1 MTKNKSKLL
10 FYTIGT
16 IAPGF
21 MSLATI
27 PLFSFMLSKEELGFY
42 DLLISSINLFAPIIS
57 LQLGYACYCSAREEP
72 ELSKKANIIKTILI
86 FSSIFHVILF
96 IVSWLVSPY
105 FDLIYT
111 THFLFITISASFFSV
126 LGLIA
131 RALEKQKV
139 FVFSSIANAF
149 GIFIF
154 SALLFYFGKK
164 GIEPIIYAYICTNC
178 LTIGFL
184 IFSLKL
190 PKIIF
195 QGHYNSRILQES
207 LHFSLPLIPNA
218 LSWWFV
224 NLANRYIITYY
235 LGVGANGVFAVATK
249 IPSIL
254 NVCSSVFTLMLQ
266 DISFTD
272 QKNKKDD
279 AYYDLLFK
287 KLFIIQLASCL
298 VIVAFGKPLTSLFFS
313 PIYAET
319 YRLIPLILAGSL
331 FANFASFWG
340 IFYQLEKKTTTILKT
355 NVYGAIFNCVITLL
369 FIKYIGLYAPAL
381 GTMTG
386 FLSMW
391 LMRMKS
397 KIVHRKFD
405 LPIGLITQLLLV
417 FFVFSLLI
425 LSGNLYINYLLMIAS
440 IVILVY
446 SISSITPN
454 WKRYFKRK
462 HSTLN

>member
-10 FYTIGT
+10 FYIIGT
-16 IAPGF
+16 IAPGL
-21 MSLATI
+21 MSLATV
-27 PLFSFMLSKEELGFY
+27 PLFSFLLSKEELGLY
-42 DLLISSINLFAPIIS
+42 DLLISSINLFVPIIS

-72 ELSKKANIIKTILI
+72 DVNKKVDIIKTILV
-86 FSSIFHVILF
+86 FSIIFHLILF
-96 IVSWLVSPY
+96 IVSWLISPY
-105 FDLIYT
+105 FDLNYKI
-111 THFLFITISASFFSV
+111 HFLFITFSASFFTV
-126 LGLIA
+126 LGLVA
-131 RALEKQKV
+131 RAIDKQKV

-154 SALLFYFGKK
+154 SALFFYFGKK

-190 PKIIF
+190 HKIIF
-195 QGHYNSRILQES
+195 QGYYNPRLLQES

-249 IPSIL
+249 IPAIL
-254 NVCSSVFTLMLQ
+254 NVCSSIFTLMLQ
-266 DISFTD
+266 DIAFTD
-272 QKNKKDD
+272 QKIKKDD

-287 KLFIIQLASCL
+287 KLFIIQIASSL
-298 VIVAFGKPLTSLFFS
+298 VIVAFGKHLTYLLFS

-319 YRLIPLILAGSL
+319 YRLMPLIMAGSL

-340 IFYQLEKKTTTILKT
+340 IFYQLEKKTTSILKT
-355 NVYGAIFNCVITLL
+355 NFYGAIFNCLITLL
-369 FIKYIGLYAPAL
+369 FIKHIGLYAPAI
-381 GTMTG
+381 GTMVG
-386 FLSMW
+386 FLVMW

-397 KIVHRKFD
+397 KIVHRKFK
-405 LPIGLITQLLLV
+405 LPIRLITELLCV
-417 FFVFSLLI
+417 FFSFSLLI
-425 LSGNLYINYLLMIAS
+425 LIENLYVTYMLMIAS
-440 IVILVY
+440 IIILIY
-446 SISSITPN
+446 SILSITSN

>member
-1 MTKNKSKLL
+1 MTNNKSKLF
-10 FYTIGT
+10 FYTLGS
-16 IAPGF
+16 IAPRL
-21 MSLATI
+21 MTLATI
-27 PLFSFMLSKEELGFY
+27 PLFSFLLSKKDLGLY
-42 DLLISSINLFAPIIS
+42 DLLMSSINLFVPIIS

-72 ELSKKANIIKTILI
+72 DPRKKVDIIKTILV

-96 IVSWLVSPY
+96 SVSWLISPY
-105 FDLIYT
+105 FDLNYKI
-111 THFLFITISASFFSV
+111 HFLFITISASFFNV
-126 LGLIA
+126 LGLVA
-131 RALEKQKV
+131 RAMDKQKV

-154 SALLFYFGKK
+154 SVLLFYFGKK

-184 IFSLKL
+184 IFSLRL

-195 QGHYNSRILQES
+195 QGHYNPRILQES

-249 IPSIL
+249 IPAVL

-266 DISFTD
+266 DIAFTA

-287 KLFIIQLASCL
+287 KLFIIQLATCL
-298 VIVAFGKPLTSLFFS
+298 VIVAFGNHLTSLFFS

-369 FIKYIGLYAPAL
+369 FINHIGLYAPAL
-381 GTMTG
+381 GTMAG
-386 FLSMW
+386 FLAMW

-405 LPIGLITQLLLV
+405 LPIRLITQLLCV
-417 FFVFSLLI
+417 FFVFYLLI
-425 LSGNLYINYLLMIAS
+425 LSENLYIIYLLMTTS
-440 IVILVY
+440 IIIFIY

>member
-1 MTKNKSKLL
+1 MTNNKSKLF
-10 FYTIGT
+10 FYTLGS
-16 IAPGF
+16 IAPRL
-21 MSLATI
+21 MMLATI
-27 PLFSFMLSKEELGFY
+27 PLFSFLLSKEDLGLY
-42 DLLISSINLFAPIIS
+42 DLLMSSINLFVPIIS

-72 ELSKKANIIKTILI
+72 ALSKKVDIIKTILV

-96 IVSWLVSPY
+96 LILLLISPY
-105 FDLIYT
+105 FDLNYKI
-111 THFLFITISASFFSV
+111 HFLFITISASFFNV
-126 LGLIA
+126 LGLVA
-131 RALEKQKV
+131 RAMDKQKA

-184 IFSLKL
+184 IFSLRL

-195 QGHYNSRILQES
+195 QGHYNPRILQES

-235 LGVGANGVFAVATK
+235 LGVDANGVFAVATK
-249 IPSIL
+249 IPAIL

-266 DISFTD
+266 DIAFTD

-287 KLFIIQLASCL
+287 KLFIIQLATCL
-298 VIVAFGKPLTSLFFS
+298 IIVAFGKHLTSLFFS

-319 YRLIPLILAGSL
+319 YHLIPLILAGSL

-369 FIKYIGLYAPAL
+369 FINHIGLYAPAL
-381 GTMTG
+381 GTMAG
-386 FLSMW
+386 FLAMW

-405 LPIGLITQLLLV
+405 LPIRLITQLLCV

-425 LSGNLYINYLLMIAS
+425 LSENLYIVYLLMITS
-440 IVILVY
+440 IIIFIY

-454 WKRYFKRK
+454 WKRHFKRK
-462 HSTLN
+462 HSNLN